1 MSDNKCTIHW
11 NLNIFENLY
20 DKTYSIEFYMQ
31 IFIVFYTNYGLST
44 LLKPKYNRFQ
54 YMLWFELS
62 YAQLC

>member
-31 IFIVFYTNYGLST
+31 IFIVFHTNYGLST
-44 LLKPKYNRFQ
+44 LLKPKYKRFQ

-62 YAQLC
+62 YAQLF